1 MKLIGLT
8 GYARSGKD
16 AAASFLVERG
26 WKRLAFAD
34 AVRKGLLAM
43 NPIITGSRRLK
54 DIVDEDGWDYAKLNP
69 EVRRLLQVYGTEA
82 GRDIHGSECWVEI
95 VELAVVAHLREG
107 HRIAITDVRFPEEVG
122 LIRAYR
128 GQIIRITKPG
138 VGPVND
144 HKSDVAIDRIQED
157 AWITNDG
164 TLEDLKWKIL
174 KAAHVAEGA

>member
-82 GRDIHGSECWVEI
+82 GRDIHGSCCWADI
-95 VELAVVAHLREG
+95 VACQIVSLRGNYHIVV
-107 HRIAITDVRFPEEVG
+107 TDVRFREEVRMIQVYG
-122 LIRAYR
+122 
-128 GQIIRITKPG
+128 GQIIRIAKPG

-144 HKSDVAIDRIQED
+144 HKSDTAIDRIQED
-157 AWITNDG
+157 SWIANDG
-164 TLEDLKWKIL
+164 TLEDLKRKIL
-174 KAAHVAEGA
+174 KAAHVAEGV